1 MYNEEWGLL
10 GIEKRISKRKHD
22 ILKWEGKNTIL
33 AILFGFMCRTRHI
46 EDLSECKILKW
57 SIEVVKNELYLVVCK
72 FAESKFYFLYYVIHS
87 K

>member
-33 AILFGFMCRTRHI
+33 AISFGFMCRTRHI
-46 EDLSECKILKW
+46 EDLFEC
-57 SIEVVKNELYLVVCK
+57 
-72 FAESKFYFLYYVIHS
+72 
-87 K
+87 